1 MKNIGP
7 NLHTLLHRLAETPTD
22 FVAGPVFSA
31 TPAAAMSPPE
41 VTAALVNDLLTRLG
55 RPCDAE
61 ILKRFCADDAS
72 GKDNRLAI
80 VRIVVWLLAD
90 DWLRQTPLVPDA
102 VLHLLDLT
110 TADLAKEAKAG
121 QYVGDTDRREELA
134 RIVLARLGY
143 RPQGETEAQAT
154 DRLSAISSSERRRL
168 VAASRET
175 ERRARAI
182 REALVRK
189 QAEESADKWSRE

>member
-1 MKNIGP
+1 MSAIGP
-7 NLHTLLHRLAETPTD
+7 NLHSLLHRLAETPTD
-22 FVAGPVFSA
+22 FVVGPVA
-31 TPAAAMSPPE
+31 PDAVKPAPE
-41 VTAALVNDLLTRLG
+41 VTAALVNDFLTRLG
-55 RPCDAE
+55 RRLDATT
-61 ILKRFCADDAS
+61 LKRFCTDSAS
-72 GKDNRLAI
+72 GTDNRLAL
-80 VRIVVWLLAD
+80 VRVVIWLLAD
-90 DWLRQTPLVPDA
+90 EGFRQTPLTPEA
-102 VLHLLDLT
+102 VLQLLD
-110 TADLAKEAKAG
+110 ASIDELAKEAKAAK
-121 QYVGDTDRREELA
+121 YVNDPDRREELA
-134 RIVLARLGY
+134 RLTLARLGR